1 MALINY
7 QEVRSIKLINP
18 SLIFIQ
24 ILFLI
29 LTSRSEVG
37 AAEAQ
42 SCARLLHTVESRV
55 GEAKGQGGIWGAF
68 DQNYQIPNHGKVTLK
83 LDSKI
88 TTLIVRLQHLCRTQN
103 GVPLEEIAQILLP
116 RLKATGEKKVME
128 DLMNLGHFRQE
139 AEKLISYVKYA
150 ENNLYRKLELNQIT
164 KTIKESQL
172 FANSFVNIFKKI
184 GEVESEEIMTDSK
197 VLIGDIEKFL
207 ATNPYLVLA
216 DKETAKIPH
225 SRYITGDT
233 DAM

>member
-7 QEVRSIKLINP
+7 HEVRSIKLLNL

-24 ILFLI
+24 VLFLI
-29 LTSRSEVG
+29 LISRSEVG
-37 AAEAQ
+37 AAETQA
-42 SCARLLHTVESRV
+42 CATVLHTLESKV

-116 RLKATGEKKVME
+116 RLKATGEKKLME
-128 DLMNLGHFRQE
+128 DLINLGHFEEE
-139 AEKLISYVKYA
+139 AEELIAYVKSA
-150 ENNLYRKLELNQIT
+150 KKNLNRKLELNQIT

-172 FANSFVNIFKKI
+172 FANSFVNIFKRI
-184 GEVESEEIMTDSK
+184 GAVGSEKIMTDSK
-197 VLIGDIEKFL
+197 ILIDDIEKFL
-207 ATNPYLVLA
+207 MTNPYLVQA
-216 DKETAKIPH
+216 DKETANIPH